1 MTNSQFITKELVKY
15 PVATLYEA
23 AGQVGDMCPD
33 IRPIF
38 TNSIIAGIAYT
49 VKIFPS
55 DTLGVIK
62 AIDKA
67 PEGSVIVIDAGGS
80 SRSAVWGGTSS
91 LASNVKGLKGCV
103 TNGCVRDIEEI
114 KQIGFPVYCKGISPR
129 GTQKNHPGWLEKTIS
144 IGGVSVATGDF
155 IIADQDGV
163 LVINSA
169 NVDTVIK
176 NANKQRINELKR
188 DDRVRSGEKLTDI
201 LGIKI

>member
-38 TNSIIAGIAYT
+38 TNSIIAGVAYT

-67 PEGSVIVIDAGGS
+67 PVGSVIVIDAGGS

-91 LASNVKGLKGCV
+91 LASSVKGL
-103 TNGCVRDIEEI
+103 N
-114 KQIGFPVYCKGISPR
+114 
-129 GTQKNHPGWLEKTIS
+129 L
-144 IGGVSVATGDF
+144 SV
-155 IIADQDGV
+155 IHIC
-163 LVINSA
+163 
-169 NVDTVIK
+169 
-176 NANKQRINELKR
+176 R
-188 DDRVRSGEKLTDI
+188 
-201 LGIKI
+201 